1 MTRQELIDD
10 LRMAIIK
17 GLKLEDVEP
26 ADISPDTIL
35 FGKGL
40 GLDSLDAVE
49 LSVILE
55 KRYGVS
61 FRDAEA
67 ARQAFASLNSLA
79 DAILQARGSL

>member
-10 LRMAIIK
+10 LRVAIIK

-79 DAILQARGSL
+79 DAILQAGGSL